1 MALISSSS
9 LPLWRGSSGPAA
21 EALVS
26 QVHQSGGAAEVG
38 LGDAITGV
46 VADNQGAHNKTSDYF
61 FIDTVGRTQLI
72 AESAKW
78 SHTVVTD
85 QTEKEDRA
93 TEPPRH

>member
-1 MALISSSS
+1 M
-9 LPLWRGSSGPAA
+9 
-21 EALVS
+21 
-26 QVHQSGGAAEVG
+26 
-38 LGDAITGV
+38 GDDITGV
-46 VADNQGAHNKTSDYF
+46 VAHNKTSDYF
-61 FIDTVGRTQLI
+61 FIDTVGSKQLI